1 MRTKL
6 DGGIGAKQFAHE
18 KLKRALQI
26 CDADVFIDIET
37 FDLVNLRAVSRVH
50 LIAAISGAGRDD
62 PDRPRPGPHRANLYG
77 GRAGPPQS
85 AVRYIKSVLFVAR
98 RSLGRRV
105 RRVEAR

>member
-37 FDLVNLRAVSRVH
+37 FDLVKLRAVSRVH

-62 PDRPRPGPHRANLYG
+62 PDRRLEHLRERMERANF
-77 GRAGPPQS
+77 
-85 AVRYIKSVLFVAR
+85 VL
-98 RSLGRRV
+98 RSGQRDVDLSERIRFLL
-105 RRVEAR
+105 